1 MHKFLTATAATV
13 LTLGLSVG
21 LAQAETYDAA
31 AKGTGVNANQVYGIS
46 DGNAVVKTQTDYDSF
61 EVAAGHPLEGATGTC
76 FGAVLVNGAAVSGTG
91 NCVFDT
97 TSGEKAVMTWTAT
110 GLGAD
115 GALTGEWTV
124 SGGSGNWAS
133 ATGGGTFSSLTDP
146 DTKKFVNT
154 ISGSFTIE

>member
-1 MHKFLTATAATV
+1 MHKFLTTTAATV
-13 LTLGLSVG
+13 LTLGLSAG

-31 AKGTGVNANQVYGIS
+31 AKGMGTNANQVYGIS

-61 EVAAGHPLEGATGTC
+61 EVAAGHPLEGATGSC
-76 FGAVLVNGAAVSGTG
+76 FGALLVNGAAVSGTG

-97 TSGEKAVMTWTAT
+97 TSGDKAVMTWTAT

-115 GALTGEWTV
+115 GALTGDWTV
-124 SGGSGNWAS
+124 SGGSGSWAS
-133 ATGGGTFSSLTDP
+133 AIGGGSFSSLTDP

-154 ISGSFTIE
+154 ITGSITIE